1 MAVDTP
7 QVQRGIAKWTI
18 ILSAVIG
25 GLAYILGAR
34 MFAYGLAFG
43 VVVSIVNYRVVGLI
57 IHIAFR
63 AASPDL
69 AKVLSFAGYHVRFW
83 ILVVILYLVIPR
95 APFYFG
101 VGTFVGILLPKM
113 IMGAFVVIHSEDEWW
128 SKKPTEAV
136 GETAPTGTACKPKDK
151 DEGLRYPGLD
161 NDDRFKG
168 SGVFAR
174 KENPF
179 QDIDEKFEDPDG
191 WM

>member
-7 QVQRGIAKWTI
+7 QVQRGIAKWTLI
-18 ILSAVIG
+18 VSVLIG

-34 MFAYGLAFG
+34 TFAYGLAFG

-57 IHIAFR
+57 IHIALR

-101 VGTFVGILLPKM
+101 VGTFVGILVPKM
-113 IMGAFVVIHSEDEWW
+113 IMGVFVVMHTEDEWW
-128 SKKPTEAV
+128 SKKPSEAV
-136 GETAPTGTACKPKDK
+136 DETPAGIACKPKDK

-161 NDDRFKG
+161 YDDRFKG
-168 SGVFAR
+168 DDSFKR

-191 WM
+191 WL